1 MYFNDS
7 GEQLKESDSE
17 REYFVAAEVFISN
30 AASAT
35 LRKVGYMLP
44 ERTLTEV
51 L

>member
-17 REYFVAAEVFISN
+17 REYFVAADLFVSN

-35 LRKVGYMLP
+35 LRKVGCILP
-44 ERTLTEV
+44 KLTPTEE